1 MSKALPFYY
10 PELTALA
17 VDVNYTEVQGFAQ
30 PKARTIQQYHEYL
43 VLKGPPMADQPPD
56 FLRGQYAGK
65 APLLARPRQMLHV
78 PFLAQGVLVKLAH
91 R

>member
-30 PKARTIQQYHEYL
+30 PKARTIQQYHEYTDDE
-43 VLKGPPMADQPPD
+43 VVWDQP
-56 FLRGQYAGK
+56 
-65 APLLARPRQMLHV
+65 
-78 PFLAQGVLVKLAH
+78 
-91 R
+91 